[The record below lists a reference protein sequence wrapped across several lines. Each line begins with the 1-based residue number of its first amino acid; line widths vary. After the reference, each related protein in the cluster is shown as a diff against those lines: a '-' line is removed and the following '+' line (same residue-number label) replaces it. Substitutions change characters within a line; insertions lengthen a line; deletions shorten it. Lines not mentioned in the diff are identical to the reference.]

1 MDPADIPLRD
11 IHLPDPVSWW
21 PLAPG
26 WWVLVGC
33 VLACVLI
40 GLGWWWRSRRRRII
54 SATLREFAAI
64 EQRYTEHGDTHEL
77 ARELSRLARRATLA
91 MEPERGIAAAT
102 GDRWHA
108 ALDRATTTGEA
119 GEVLKRALIEA
130 PYRRNMTID
139 GNALIAAFKQWIGEL
154 RTVPVRAR

>member
-1 MDPADIPLRD
+1 
-11 IHLPDPVSWW
+11 
-21 PLAPG
+21 
-26 WWVLVGC
+26 
-33 VLACVLI
+33 
-40 GLGWWWRSRRRRII
+40 
-54 SATLREFAAI
+54 
-64 EQRYTEHGDTHEL
+64 
-77 ARELSRLARRATLA
+77 

-102 GDRWHA
+102 GDQWHA